1 MMADDEGRRSWRRS
15 PAPADLLST
24 SDASTAADL
33 NAIVASIWD
42 MQVIPVDRSTVL
54 SVALAAGV
62 PMLAVLATQMPL
74 EELAR
79 SLVSAVL

>member
-1 MMADDEGRRSWRRS
+1 MR
-15 PAPADLLST
+15 
-24 SDASTAADL
+24 
-33 NAIVASIWD
+33 
-42 MQVIPVDRSTVL
+42 VIPVDRSTVL